1 MATTM
6 PGDLQ
11 FGETT
16 LAFTGVT
23 SVTAGRV
30 ARKSGAAASATA
42 EALARDA
49 EAGVVVAGLSMF
61 EQGYY
66 DRLGFGTGSYEHI
79 VSFDPATLTV
89 PYGDRLPKR
98 VDSEQVEAIH
108 RARLGRMRSFGSVNL
123 RCREITEIAMSE
135 SKNGFGLGFF
145 EGDEPTHLLWASS
158 RGENGPYE
166 IAFMAY
172 RSWAE
177 FVELLGVLRRLGD
190 QVRLVKMVEPPGFQM
205 QSVLSRPFRSQMS
218 SRGGRYENS
227 IHAEAFW
234 QLRIL
239 DLSHFV
245 SALRF
250 PECEPVSFVLELE
263 DPIAAHLPERNGWQ
277 GIGGRYV
284 VTLGPDSA
292 ATAESENGASLG
304 SEAYSEEE
312 SEKLPLLRADVGAL
326 TRVLT
331 GVTSAATVAATERFQ
346 APAALLQRLE
356 RILRLQRPHVDWL
369 F

>member
-1 MATTM
+1 
-6 PGDLQ
+6 
-11 FGETT
+11 
-16 LAFTGVT
+16 
-23 SVTAGRV
+23 
-30 ARKSGAAASATA
+30 
-42 EALARDA
+42 
-49 EAGVVVAGLSMF
+49 
-61 EQGYY
+61 
-66 DRLGFGTGSYEHI
+66 
-79 VSFDPATLTV
+79 
-89 PYGDRLPKR
+89 
-98 VDSEQVEAIH
+98 
-108 RARLGRMRSFGSVNL
+108 MRSFGSVNL
-123 RCREITEIAMSE
+123 HCREITEIAMSE

-145 EGDEPTHLLWASS
+145 EGNEPTHLLWASS

-166 IAFMAY
+166 IVFMAY
-172 RSWAE
+172 RSWGE

-239 DLSHFV
+239 DLPRFI

-250 PECEPVSFVLELE
+250 PESEPVSFALELE
-263 DPIAAHLPERNGWQ
+263 DPIAGHLPEREGWQ

-284 VTLGPDSA
+284 VTLGPESA
-292 ATAESENGASLG
+292 ATAESESFAAAR
-304 SEAYSEEE
+304 SEQQ

-331 GVTSAATVAATERFQ
+331 GVAPAASVASAERFQ
-346 APAALLQRLE
+346 APAALLERLE